1 MGDVDTS
8 TEAVL
13 AHLGTEAGLAK
24 VGQIAAALRRRN
36 DHLAPAFQDSTDM
49 AAADVL
55 NAVPA
60 LVAERDE
67 ARAEV
72 QALREAFESLPGE
85 IATVLHEMKRA
96 TAPPGVALS
105 MTGHG
110 SVIVEVGGRFAA
122 SLGYAPSR
130 RAKEAWSAVTDDG
143 YESKV
148 TATGPTLQA
157 VLDKVL
163 AAAVPEAPAAGTD
176 GGA

>member
-13 AHLGTEAGLAK
+13 AWVNEPTTVRVVGDLAD
-24 VGQIAAALRRRN
+24 L
-36 DHLAPAFQDSTDM
+36 LA
-49 AAADVL
+49 
-55 NAVPA
+55 A

-85 IATVLHEMKRA
+85 IVTVLHQMKRA
-96 TAPPGVALS
+96 SAPAGVALS

-122 SLGYAPSR
+122 SLGYAPAR
-130 RAKEAWSAVTDDG
+130 RGKESWSAHTDDG
-143 YESKV
+143 YASML

-163 AAAVPEAPAAGTD
+163 AAAGVKAPAAGTD